1 MISHEWGK
9 DRKVFTTSGIYP
21 WSFVTKMFRN
31 SFLQWMNPNTE
42 YIFFMNTGKWN
53 FPCIFWTQI
62 DVLKYGEAICFFVFF
77 SCNNQILPQFDFLFQ
92 NNKVFKN
99 ILDDVFT
106 GLPDT
111 PSLKNTNCSARS
123 RGIDIELSLK
133 HKAVDKGLSAHDPW
147 IGRCKQLYE
156 ISQVYHG

>member
-1 MISHEWGK
+1 MVK
-9 DRKVFTTSGIYP
+9 QFVFL
-21 WSFVTKMFRN
+21 
-31 SFLQWMNPNTE
+31 SFLVE
-42 YIFFMNTGKWN
+42 IIKFY
-53 FPCIFWTQI
+53 
-62 DVLKYGEAICFFVFF
+62 
-77 SCNNQILPQFDFLFQ
+77 QFDFLFQ

-123 RGIDIELSLK
+123 RGID
-133 HKAVDKGLSAHDPW
+133 KAVDKGLSAHDPW